1 MYYHKYGIFHKAINN
16 LIKLSKVRILI
27 IFHMKEYLSLNWKG
41 YEQSVSLLIR
51 LGLNLRSD

>member
-1 MYYHKYGIFHKAINN
+1 MYYHKYGSFHKAINN
-16 LIKLSKVRILI
+16 LIKLSKDRILI
-27 IFHMKEYLSLNWKG
+27 IFHMKEYLLLNWKG